1 MDRPTALVVEDDPS
15 SSRLVGEILRKR
27 GVDAKFVVDGIDA
40 LVSLHDS
47 IPDLVILDIALP
59 RVDGWQ
65 VLHALRMGDLAGAVP
80 IIVITAHGQGNSA
93 RRAFEGGAD
102 RFFEK
107 PFMPA
112 ELAAAIQELLPQN
125 SNKG

>member
-15 SSRLVGEILRKR
+15 SSRLVGEILRKG
-27 GVDAKFVVDGIDA
+27 GVDAEFVVDGIDA
-40 LVSLHDS
+40 LVSLNDS
-47 IPDLVILDIALP
+47 TPDLVILDIALP

-65 VLHALRMGDLAGAVP
+65 VLHALRMGDLAGNIP

-93 RRAFEGGAD
+93 RRALDGGAD

-112 ELAAAIQELLPQN
+112 ELAAAVQELLVN
-125 SNKG
+125 SG